1 MSSELRPY
9 IRDRF
14 DPSARRDVID
24 VYGMLRPHLVP
35 EGEQA
40 LAVEQVYVAGN
51 RTGCGGV
58 KSAEDTLRLARMI
71 VPDDVPIY
79 INHDITHND
88 LTVEHFATQNVIN
101 FDNDFSQV
109 PEGAITV
116 FSPHGV
122 TPDHYRTAG
131 DMGLK
136 VLDTTCTYVYKEQV
150 AGQKAAR
157 RGAHTLY
164 VGKKNHPEAESVEA
178 FTREVDEAKFTLV
191 SNPEDVEK
199 LVFATDEQYH
209 VISQTTHPSHVVE
222 ATVRA
227 IQARSPQV
235 TLARTMGE
243 EGKLVDNFGS
253 LCYATVNRQAAVKQ
267 LICDQ
272 EIDALLV
279 MGGEFS
285 SNTNALVQ
293 LAKDYAAEIRP
304 DSLGQA
310 GFPAFRLSTG
320 NKIDRSWFT
329 PHMRRVGITGS
340 ASATEAQV
348 RHATEWF
355 GIRDVPILE
364 LPETV
369 NEGERKHKFNPR
381 TIATFKQL
389 VDEYQFDASQIEELD
404 KAI

>member
-1 MSSELRPY
+1 
-9 IRDRF
+9 
-14 DPSARRDVID
+14 VID
-24 VYGMLRPHLVP
+24 VYGLLLPHIVP
-35 EGEQA
+35 EGEVP
-40 LAVEQVYVAGN
+40 LSIEQVDVAGN

-71 VPDDVPIY
+71 VPEDVPIY

-88 LTVEHFATQNVIN
+88 LTVDHFATQNVIN
-101 FDNDFSQV
+101 FDNDFSRV
-109 PEGAITV
+109 PHGALTV

-122 TPDHYRTAG
+122 TPEHYQIAEER
-131 DMGLK
+131 GLQ
-136 VLDTTCTYVYKEQV
+136 VLDTTCTFVYKEQI

-164 VGKKNHPEAESVEA
+164 VGKKDHPEAVSVEA
-178 FTREVDEAKFTLV
+178 FTRQVTDAKFTLV
-191 SNPEDVEK
+191 SNPNDVEG
-199 LVFATDEQYH
+199 LIFDEDEHYH
-209 VISQTTHPSHVVE
+209 VISQTTHPSHIVE

-227 IQARSPQV
+227 IQERSPDV
-235 TLARTMGE
+235 TLAKTMGE

-267 LICDQ
+267 LIRDQ
-272 EIDALLV
+272 KVDALLV

-293 LAKDYAAEIRP
+293 LAKDYAEEIRP
-304 DSLGQA
+304 DEIGVA

-320 NKIDRSWFT
+320 NKIEREWFT
-329 PHMRRVGITGS
+329 PDIRRVGITGS

-348 RHATEWF
+348 RHAAEWF
-355 GIRDVPILE
+355 DIRGIPIME

-369 NEGERKHKFNPR
+369 NEGERKHKFNAR
-381 TIATFKQL
+381 TIATFTQL
-389 VDEYQFDASQIEELD
+389 IDTYAQSEEQREELD
-404 KAI
+404 KAIKS